1 MCIILESIRE
11 LLNEPFIQK
20 AIIKVMRSE
29 NKEKALMELRNNSE
43 ISILIDE
50 LLLCI
55 GVAKRREDGSVE
67 FLYL

>member
-1 MCIILESIRE
+1 
-11 LLNEPFIQK
+11 
-20 AIIKVMRSE
+20 MRSE